1 MRGHFPGTPR
11 YPRKQIFNETEINK
25 KYMGK
30 YLRIGQNLDK
40 SEDEYYHINSIKLLY
55 VT

>member
-1 MRGHFPGTPR
+1 
-11 YPRKQIFNETEINK
+11 
-25 KYMGK
+25 MGK

-40 SEDEYYHINSIKLLY
+40 TEDEYYHINSIKLLY